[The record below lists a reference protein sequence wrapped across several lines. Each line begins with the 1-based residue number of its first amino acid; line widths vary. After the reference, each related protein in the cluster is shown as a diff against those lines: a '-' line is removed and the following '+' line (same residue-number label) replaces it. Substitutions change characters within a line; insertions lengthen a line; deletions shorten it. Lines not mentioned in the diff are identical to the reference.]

1 MNDEGRI
8 RRRPKKVLV
17 IDVGGTHVKILMT
30 GKRVMRKVNSGPTMT
45 ARKMVDAVK
54 RLTIDWSYE
63 AVSIGYPGP
72 VLHGR
77 PGAEPKHLGGGWVG
91 FDFERAFGRPVRV
104 INDAAMQALGSYRE
118 GRMLFLGLGTGLGS
132 ALIID
137 GVLEPMELAH
147 LPYKNGRSYEEYV
160 GVRGLKRF
168 GKKKW
173 RRHVAKA
180 AETLRHALQVDSVV
194 LGGGNVKKLK
204 KVPAGIR
211 LGSNAHAFLGGYRL
225 WKN

>member
-1 MNDEGRI
+1 MNDERSI

-17 IDVGGTHVKILMT
+17 IDVGGTHVKILVT
-30 GKRVMRKVNSGPTMT
+30 GKRVPRKVNSGPTMT

-54 RLTIDWSYE
+54 RLTMDWSYE

-72 VLHGR
+72 VFHGR
-77 PGAEPKHLGGGWVG
+77 PGAEPKNLGRGWVG

-211 LGSNAHAFLGGYRL
+211 LGSNAHAFIGGYRL

>member
-8 RRRPKKVLV
+8 RRRPKLVLV

-30 GKRVMRKVNSGPTMT
+30 GKRVPRKVNSGPTMT

-194 LGGGNVKKLK
+194 LGGGNVKQLK